1 MPDRW
6 DVPPMGPGTAP
17 EKWLL
22 RVGVVGLFIAAPGV
36 AVGYF
41 EGFQDGTEAGAFAWV
56 MMFFGGLLT
65 SVTAWVGLIRRL
77 DPGARR
83 ERRRRTAAGRS
94 RQAPLA
100 AAELTHEALLE
111 AAVHSTP
118 KVVQPQPQPQPQ
130 PPAPVTDGR
139 RRLVWWRNRDLLN
152 AIGLPGI
159 AAWTVGMALVGLGGV
174 LHIFGGAGRG
184 WFFLVGSACGLVA
197 FLFEARLAR
206 VAVSEDVRP
215 MRWLLL
221 CEPDAGEAY
230 LVLYRAD
237 GDPDEDPP
245 MLLRLAT
252 KRQARRLPSAGV
264 ADVHGLLRPVTVLV
278 PWIDG
283 SPVWTRHPVTALD
296 LTTERDRGRLTYL
309 KGSEPHGQGTAP

>member
-1 MPDRW
+1 MADRW

-22 RVGVVGLFIAAPGV
+22 RVGVVGLLIAAPGV

-41 EGFQDGTEAGAFAWV
+41 EGFQDGTEAGDFAWV
-56 MMFFGGLLT
+56 MMFFGGLLMG
-65 SVTAWVGLIRRL
+65 VTACVGLLCRL
-77 DPGARR
+77 DPEWRR
-83 ERRRRTAAGRS
+83 ERRRRTAVRRS

-100 AAELTHEALLE
+100 AAEFTHEALLE
-111 AAVHSTP
+111 AAVRSTAEA
-118 KVVQPQPQPQPQ
+118 VGPQ
-130 PPAPVTDGR
+130 PPAPVTGSR
-139 RRLVWWRNRDLLN
+139 RRLVWWRSRGLLT
-152 AIGLPGI
+152 AIRLPGI
-159 AAWTVGMALVGLGGV
+159 AAWTVVTALYGFGGV
-174 LHIFGGAGRG
+174 LHIFGGVGHG

-197 FLFEARLAR
+197 FVFEARLAPGLAR

-221 CEPDAGEAY
+221 REPDAGEAY

-237 GDPDEDPP
+237 GDPDEAPP
-245 MLLRLAT
+245 MLLRLAK
-252 KRQARRLPSAGV
+252 KRQARRLPSAGL

-296 LTTERDRGRLTYL
+296 LTTVRDRARLTYL
-309 KGSEPHGQGTAP
+309 KGSETHGQ

>member
-1 MPDRW
+1 MDYRR
-6 DVPPMGPGTAP
+6 DVPPVGPGTAP

-22 RVGVVGLFIAAPGV
+22 RVGVVGLLIAAPGA

-41 EGFQDGTEAGAFAWV
+41 EGFRDGTEAGDFAWV
-56 MMFFGGLLT
+56 MMFFGGLLMG
-65 SVTAWVGLIRRL
+65 VTAWVGVVRRL
-77 DPGARR
+77 DPESRR
-83 ERRRRTAAGRS
+83 ERRRRTAVRRS

-100 AAELTHEALLE
+100 AAELTHGTLLE
-111 AAVHSTP
+111 AAVRSTAEA
-118 KVVQPQPQPQPQ
+118 VRPQ
-130 PPAPVTDGR
+130 PPAPVTDSR
-139 RRLVWWRNRDLLN
+139 VRLVWWRNRDLLT
-152 AIGLPGI
+152 AFGLPGV
-159 AAWTVGMALVGLGGV
+159 AAWTVVMALVGFGGV

-197 FLFEARLAR
+197 VVFEARLARGLAR
-206 VAVSEDVRP
+206 VAVSEHVRP

-221 CEPDAGEAY
+221 REPDAGEAY

-237 GDPDEDPP
+237 GDPDEAPP
-245 MLLRLAT
+245 TLLRLAK

-283 SPVWTRHPVTALD
+283 SPVWTRHPVTTLD

-309 KGSEPHGQGTAP
+309 KGSEIHGR